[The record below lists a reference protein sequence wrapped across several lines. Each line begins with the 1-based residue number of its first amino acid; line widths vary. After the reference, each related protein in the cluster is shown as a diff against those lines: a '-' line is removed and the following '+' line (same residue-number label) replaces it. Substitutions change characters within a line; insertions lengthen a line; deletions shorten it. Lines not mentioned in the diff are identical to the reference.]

1 MSINCK
7 DGKWRCKT
15 VASVTLGWLLSQNS
29 KFLVGTSWPFMTN
42 LCAWKRLTLW
52 SQKAFWHSAIYSI
65 GWIIGFMWR
74 PCQHDLYISLSSHHS
89 LHRPHHP
96 AWSFLLTCPQGDL
109 QGTQVLQLRLPAK
122 NLHQRAPSNWA
133 KWRNVF
139 VQLAGAYSRFQLRL
153 VTTSATEK
161 ERCSA
166 LKVDKNQCV
175 RWGDRTSHKISPR
188 LRCLKLKW

>member
-1 MSINCK
+1 MVALAIANFCGYIWAFHDVYVLEK
-7 DGKWRCKT
+7 DLPCDH
-15 VASVTLGWLLSQNS
+15 N
-29 KFLVGTSWPFMTN
+29 
-42 LCAWKRLTLW
+42 
-52 SQKAFWHSAIYSI
+52 AFWHSAIYSI

-89 LHRPHHP
+89 LHRPYHP
-96 AWSFLLTCPQGDL
+96 AWSFLLMCPPGDL

-166 LKVDKNQCV
+166 LKVD
-175 RWGDRTSHKISPR
+175 S
-188 LRCLKLKW
+188 